1 MGKGQFRAEGMWLNN
16 VIKDTA
22 CFHLS
27 VIVQSWFHAQ
37 ASSKSV
43 SITCKH
49 PKEEEGKKST
59 FLFKSETAFPR
70 ITPSPPAPFP
80 LAFLARIAPHAHS

>member
-1 MGKGQFRAEGMWLNN
+1 MGEGRSRAEGLWINN

-27 VIVQSWFHAQ
+27 VICNLGFMLRLVARVLALHVNIQR
-37 ASSKSV
+37 
-43 SITCKH
+43 
-49 PKEEEGKKST
+49 KKKNTT
-59 FLFKSETAFPR
+59 FLFKSETTFPG